1 MLLLSRDLKRN
12 ARKLALIAGLIFL
25 MRFIDLYWLIVPEF
39 HRRQLTI
46 EWMSIVA
53 PVAFGGLWLAFFIWQ
68 LRLRPLLPINDPN
81 FEEAIEHGKHGGH

>member
-1 MLLLSRDLKRN
+1 MRGGWGWIGVGIVLLHFALPFVLLLSRDLKRN

-53 PVAFGGLWLAFFIWQ
+53 PVSSSAEFSA
-68 LRLRPLLPINDPN
+68 
-81 FEEAIEHGKHGGH
+81 